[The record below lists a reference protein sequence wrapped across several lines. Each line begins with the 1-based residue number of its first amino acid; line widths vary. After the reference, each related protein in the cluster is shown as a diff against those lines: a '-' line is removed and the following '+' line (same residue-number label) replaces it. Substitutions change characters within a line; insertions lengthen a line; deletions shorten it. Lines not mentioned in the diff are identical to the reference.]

1 MGQSKEGWS
10 KAEKSQIREDFTK
23 IKKRKISIHEISIF
37 VINTYVLICYK
48 ITFFLYSSG
57 IEELSEM
64 IG

>member
-37 VINTYVLICYK
+37 VINTYVLICY
-48 ITFFLYSSG
+48 
-57 IEELSEM
+57 
-64 IG
+64 